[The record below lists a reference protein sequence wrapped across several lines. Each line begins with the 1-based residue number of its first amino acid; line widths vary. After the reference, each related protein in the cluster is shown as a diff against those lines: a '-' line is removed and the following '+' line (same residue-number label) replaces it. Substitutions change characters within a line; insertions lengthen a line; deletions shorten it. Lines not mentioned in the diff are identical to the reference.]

1 MKKFKKLIP
10 AFCMLL
16 VSVVMLGSSTFAWF
30 SMNNKVTASGLDVTA
45 KSNTQFLVI
54 ANTLTEGKVADT
66 TTVATADLSSTKVGA
81 DDNKVLPV
89 SLFDSTN
96 VWYNGEK
103 DTAEANKH
111 KYDDNSAAKAGDWF
125 TANSPK
131 YDAATGTN
139 NVITN
144 VKKVDSTKSVEFGK
158 YVLTYKC
165 YIALAKGSDALK
177 TTIKAKVVSANAGN
191 TELDQAIK
199 VAMTVTQ
206 NGGTAATPVNV
217 GTTEVEFKNGTGDFD
232 LTKTDETTNNKFVEV
247 VIYVYIDGFATN
259 VKSQDFQEIT
269 GKLSVEF
276 TAVAM

>member
-16 VSVVMLGSSTFAWF
+16 VSAVMLGSSTFAWF
-30 SMNNKVTASGLDVTA
+30 SMNNKVTASGMEVTA

-89 SLFDSTN
+89 SLFNANTE
-96 VWYNGEK
+96 WYNKEN
-103 DTAEANKH
+103 TADKKH
-111 KYDDNSAAKAGDWF
+111 KYDDGNTAVAGEWF

-144 VKKVDSTKSVEFGK
+144 VMKVDSTKSAEFGK

-191 TELDQAIK
+191 AALDQAIK

-259 VKSQDFQEIT
+259 VNSQDFQEIT